1 MSVRA
6 EAGSQAFLL
15 SNPFDLELMDRLA
28 RQVGQG
34 GPLSFFITDPETL
47 SALLH
52 GLTDAA
58 GATTEH
64 MSEEDL
70 HAAILSS
77 NPEGEVELSPEDEY
91 EVLSPEQMARK
102 GKLPPVVR
110 FVNMILSEGV
120 KRGASDIHI
129 EPQEDGL
136 QVRYRIDGI
145 LIDATKA
152 PKHFQPMA
160 ISRFK
165 IIAKRD
171 IAERRKPQDG
181 RSRLKMGDKK
191 TDLRISVLPTQHGE
205 KVVVRLL
212 AGDSS
217 TVSMDRLGLD
227 PEPLRI
233 FQRMLNSPQGMILVT
248 GPTGSGKTTTLYTAL
263 NYVKSPTKNIITLEN
278 PVEIQIA
285 GISQVEVNPKGGM
298 TFATGLRSILR
309 QDPDIVLVGE
319 IRDQETATIA
329 LEASQT
335 GHLLLSTLHT
345 NNAAATITRLLDLGI
360 EPYQV
365 SSSVI
370 GIVAQRLVRRLCSA
384 CAVERTPSPA
394 TAEQLGGAS
403 NLPENVR
410 WLSAAGC
417 DLCEG
422 AGYKGRLAIV
432 ELLDVTEKIRDL
444 INKQAPDV
452 SIREE
457 ARRNGMRTMLE
468 DGLAKAA
475 AGYTTLEEVARVVP
489 TYAASP
495 SSPSSLPDQDAP
507 LSEAVPN
514 SPSGSPLPPAHA
526 VEGTPEQSAIPRLLI
541 IDDQE
546 DIQDYLRIV
555 LSGQGYE
562 VSVAADGIDALA
574 QLASKRFDLIL
585 SDLNMPNLDGIKLL
599 KLIQQNKIQTP
610 VIVLTGEGNDER
622 EQQCLELGATD
633 YIRKPIKKDPLLLR
647 IKRTLN

>member
-1 MSVRA
+1 MTDRPKAGPAGPLAGAEAIPRLDFRQFRTFLKDPCRLSQEQQAILAKLTPEKLYRADALLGVEPRRMAQLVAEFSRLPYLRHPQQSDVIAGPLSLSFCRAHSVVSVRA

-34 GPLSFFITDPETL
+34 NPLSLFITDPETL
-47 SALLH
+47 SALLQ
-52 GLTDAA
+52 GFTDAA

-91 EVLSPEQMARK
+91 EVLSPEQMAQK

-129 EPQEDGL
+129 EPQEDCL

-165 IIAKRD
+165 IIAKLD

-181 RSRLKMGDKK
+181 RSRLKMGDKR

-345 NNAAATITRLLDLGI
+345 NDAAATITRLLDLGI

-370 GIVAQRLVRRLCSA
+370 GVVAQRLVRRLCSA

-394 TAEQLGGAS
+394 TVEQLGGDS
-403 NLPENVR
+403 NLPKNVR

-422 AGYKGRLAIV
+422 AGRL
-432 ELLDVTEKIRDL
+432 DPRRS
-444 INKQAPDV
+444 QAK
-452 SIREE
+452 RHAHH
-457 ARRNGMRTMLE
+457 ARRWPCESRGRVHNVGGGCAGRSHLRLVTV
-468 DGLAKAA
+468 LA
-475 AGYTTLEEVARVVP
+475 L
-489 TYAASP
+489 ASP
-495 SSPSSLPDQDAP
+495 
-507 LSEAVPN
+507 
-514 SPSGSPLPPAHA
+514 
-526 VEGTPEQSAIPRLLI
+526 
-541 IDDQE
+541 
-546 DIQDYLRIV
+546 
-555 LSGQGYE
+555 
-562 VSVAADGIDALA
+562 
-574 QLASKRFDLIL
+574 
-585 SDLNMPNLDGIKLL
+585 
-599 KLIQQNKIQTP
+599 
-610 VIVLTGEGNDER
+610 
-622 EQQCLELGATD
+622 
-633 YIRKPIKKDPLLLR
+633 
-647 IKRTLN
+647 